1 MSAPGR
7 VVVGYH
13 PAFAAHEMGEG
24 HPERP
29 ARSQAALAALDRLG
43 DRVGRYAFGPASR
56 AQIERIHHPRHVDT
70 LAATAGSPGL
80 LVLDEDTAAG
90 PATYEAALLAAGA
103 AIGAV
108 DALFQGG
115 ATRSF
120 SLARPPGHHAEV
132 DRAMGFC
139 FFNNVAIAA
148 QHAMDAHHCRRVA
161 IVDWDVHHG
170 NGTQRAFEGRNDVL
184 FVSSHQ
190 YRLFPG
196 SGHYAERGR
205 GPGLGFTLNLPL
217 SSEATDEELLWL
229 HRRLTLPV
237 LASFAPDLLLISA
250 GFDAHESDE
259 TAGQRI
265 TARGFGR
272 LAALLFDAAD
282 RLCQGRTAL
291 VLEGG
296 YHLGGLTDSLVAV
309 LEAALDPAEFLADP
323 LPPPAGVLEA
333 LLDRLAAHH
342 AVSWPALRQGPLPP
356 PQEPEP
362 GGGGGDP
369 LAGADDEALGGNQ
382 EDHVA
387 GEEGAVAGG
396 AGEGVGDA
404 GALGR
409 NTNLDS

>member
-1 MSAPGR
+1 MSTNTLLL
-7 VVVGYH
+7 H
-13 PAFAAHEMGEG
+13 DDLFAAHDQGPG
-24 HPERP
+24 HPESPSRLQ
-29 ARSQAALAALDRLG
+29 AVRAALASLPAGARWGACRDATDAEITAVHTQGLLDQLK
-43 DRVGRYAFGPASR
+43 
-56 AQIERIHHPRHVDT
+56 
-70 LAATAGSPGL
+70 AATGQS
-80 LVLDEDTAAG
+80 VQLDEDTLASPGSVPAARR
-90 PATYEAALLAAGA
+90 AAGA
-103 AIGAV
+103 ACGLV
-108 DALFQGG
+108 DALLGG
-115 ATRSF
+115 EAKNGF
-120 SLARPPGHHAEV
+120 ALVRPPGHHAE
-132 DRAMGFC
+132 AGQSMGFC
-139 FFNNVAIAA
+139 LLNNVAIAA
-148 QHAMDAHHCRRVA
+148 QHARARGVERVA
-161 IVDWDVHHG
+161 VIDWDVHHG

-342 AVSWPALRQGPLPP
+342 AVSWPGLTTR
-356 PQEPEP
+356 
-362 GGGGGDP
+362 
-369 LAGADDEALGGNQ
+369 
-382 EDHVA
+382 
-387 GEEGAVAGG
+387 
-396 AGEGVGDA
+396 
-404 GALGR
+404 
-409 NTNLDS
+409 